1 MDDNDIYRVCL
12 STGVLTVIISQVNKP
27 PRFFNCDAG
36 ILFFYFFIFFGFL
49 QFLSYILFPKKVS
62 WSIELNHYT

>member
-36 ILFFYFFIFFGFL
+36 ILWI
-49 QFLSYILFPKKVS
+49 S
-62 WSIELNHYT
+62 SIPLLHPISKESLLEY

>member
-27 PRFFNCDAG
+27 PRFFNCDAR
-36 ILFFYFFIFFGFL
+36 ILFFYYFFFWI
-49 QFLSYILFPKKVS
+49 S
-62 WSIELNHYT
+62 SIPLLHPISKESLLEY

>member
-36 ILFFYFFIFFGFL
+36 ILFFYLFFFWI
-49 QFLSYILFPKKVS
+49 S
-62 WSIELNHYT
+62 SIPLLHPISKESLLEY